1 MITNSDTGGGIGSRG
16 GNYKMN
22 LIKCDHLRQSLE
34 SSAVGT
40 RKRKGY

>member
-1 MITNSDTGGGIGSRG
+1 MINGDTGGGIGSRVG
-16 GNYKMN
+16 SYKIN
-22 LIKCDHLRQSLE
+22 LIKCDHVRQSLE